1 MSDAEE
7 KRTRSAPVA
16 EVVSWRRAMC
26 DAKEERTGTAPAA
39 GVAS

>member
-7 KRTRSAPVA
+7 ERTVSAPVA
-16 EVVSWRRAMC
+16 EVVSWSRAML
-26 DAKEERTGTAPAA
+26 DTEEERTGSASAA